1 MFKHLKKVK
10 PILFILTLFITL
22 VLSVRLFSQI
32 RTPWF
37 IDLLIVVLNIVLVLF
52 ILDYFESQKEQRSIS
67 VSNILG
73 ESVYNAL
80 LTSEVGIVVVN
91 DVFEI
96 VWISELLHQRNYHVI
111 NQKLLLWLPELKGLV
126 NGEEESVT
134 IHIND
139 NSYLVTRA
147 NQVNAYV
154 FKDITVELKL
164 KASLTNQQVVFGLI
178 HFDNYE
184 ESTQFEDEQRVT
196 LIDSKIRQSV
206 YLWADQMGIIVK
218 RLRNNRMYLVLN
230 ESILQKAIVDNFSIL
245 ENIRKASESLEVS
258 ITLSIAFSRG
268 SDDFEVL
275 EEMVNTALDLA
286 QSRGGDQVAIKTLD
300 EDIVYLGGSS
310 EALEKKSKVRARV
323 MAQSLREL
331 ILKSSNVV
339 IMGHTDV
346 DFDALGSAMLMS
358 RFAYAYQKP
367 VAIVLNTK
375 LETKLKR
382 AFKEYESELSMLH
395 NFVNESQA
403 RLLIQEETLL
413 ILVDHHLEEYS
424 LAPKL
429 IKDIDRIVIIDHH
442 RRNQDFSFD
451 PILVYS
457 ETSASST
464 CEMLGEMISYHQHT
478 VPITE
483 LEATFAYTGLVVD
496 TQRFR
501 NRTGSRTFEVAS
513 QFKKYGADTVLSDRF
528 LKDSLEDMQAKTMI
542 LRNQKILD
550 RGIILAFA
558 DESFVTQRSLISQV
572 ADQLLLVEGI
582 EASFVLAKISDQT
595 VGISARSNGNI
606 NVHAIMEKMNG
617 NGHFTAAALQKE
629 GTDVTSMLIE
639 LEHHLKETLEIEDS
653 L

>member
-10 PILFILTLFITL
+10 PILLILTLFITL

-32 RTPWF
+32 RSPWF

-52 ILDYFESQKEQRSIS
+52 IFDYFEAQKEQRNIS
-67 VSNILG
+67 VSNVLG
-73 ESVYNAL
+73 ESVYTAL

-91 DVFEI
+91 EEFEV
-96 VWISELLHQRNYHVI
+96 VWLSELLHQRNYNVI
-111 NQKLLLWLPELKGLV
+111 GQKLLLWLPELKLLI
-126 NGEEESVT
+126 NGEEDSVSLQ
-134 IHIND
+134 INE
-139 NSYLVTRA
+139 NSYLVTRG
-147 NQVNAYV
+147 NQANAYV
-154 FKDITVELKL
+154 FKDITQILNL

-218 RLRNNRMYLVLN
+218 RLRNNRMFLVLN
-230 ESILQKAIVDNFSIL
+230 EAILQKAIIDQFSIL
-245 ENIRKASESLEVS
+245 ETIRKVSESLEVS
-258 ITLSIAFSRG
+258 ITLSLAFSRG

-275 EEMVNTALDLA
+275 EEMVNSALDLA

-300 EDIVYLGGSS
+300 EDIVYLGGST

-331 ILKSSNVV
+331 ILKSSNVM

-367 VAIVLNTK
+367 VSIVLNTK
-375 LETKLKR
+375 LEAKLKR
-382 AFKEYESELSMLH
+382 AYKQHESELSMLH
-395 NFVNESQA
+395 RFVNESQA
-403 RLLIQEETLL
+403 RSLIQDQTLL

-429 IKDIDRIVIIDHH
+429 IKEVDHVVIVDHH

-451 PILVYS
+451 PVLVYI

-513 QFKKYGADTVLSDRF
+513 QLKKYGADTTLSDAF
-528 LKDSLEDMQAKTMI
+528 LKDSLEDMQAKIMI
-542 LRNQKILD
+542 LRNQKTLPG
-550 RGIILAFA
+550 GIILAFA
-558 DESFVTQRSLISQV
+558 DESFMTQRSIISQV

-582 EASFVLAKISDQT
+582 EASFVIAKLSEQS

-629 GTDVTSMLIE
+629 GSDVASMLKE
-639 LEHHLKETLEIEDS
+639 LEKNLFETLEIEG
-653 L
+653 

>member
-1 MFKHLKKVK
+1 MLKHLKKVK
-10 PILFILTLFITL
+10 PILLILTLFITL

-32 RTPWF
+32 RSPWF

-52 ILDYFESQKEQRSIS
+52 IFDYFEAQKEQRNIS
-67 VSNILG
+67 VSNVLG

-91 DVFEI
+91 EEFEV
-96 VWISELLHQRNYHVI
+96 VWLSELLHQRNYTVI
-111 NQKLLLWLPELKGLV
+111 GQKLLLWLPELKQLI
-126 NGEEESVT
+126 NGEEDSVT
-134 IHIND
+134 IQINE
-139 NSYLVTRA
+139 NSYLVTRG
-147 NQVNAYV
+147 NQANAYV
-154 FKDITVELKL
+154 FKDITQVLNL

-218 RLRNNRMYLVLN
+218 RLRNNRMFLVLN
-230 ESILQKAIVDNFSIL
+230 EAILQKAIIDQFSIL
-245 ENIRKASESLEVS
+245 ETIRKVSESLEVS
-258 ITLSIAFSRG
+258 ITLSLAFSRG

-275 EEMVNTALDLA
+275 EEMVNSALDLA

-300 EDIVYLGGSS
+300 EDIVYLGGST

-331 ILKSSNVV
+331 ILKSSNVI

-358 RFAYAYQKP
+358 RFVYAYQKP
-367 VAIVLNTK
+367 VSIVLNTK
-375 LETKLKR
+375 LEAKLKR
-382 AFKEYESELSMLH
+382 AYKQHESELSMLH
-395 NFVNESQA
+395 RFVNESQA
-403 RLLIQEETLL
+403 RMLIQDQTLL

-424 LAPKL
+424 IAPKL
-429 IKDIDRIVIIDHH
+429 IKEVDHVVIIDHH

-451 PILVYS
+451 PVLVYI

-483 LEATFAYTGLVVD
+483 LEATFAYTAIVVD

-513 QFKKYGADTVLSDRF
+513 QLKKYGADTTLSDAF

-542 LRNQKILD
+542 LRNQKTLP
-550 RGIILAFA
+550 GGLIIAYA
-558 DESFVTQRSLISQV
+558 DESFMTQRSIISQV

-582 EASFVLAKISDQT
+582 EASFVIAKLSEQS

-629 GTDVTSMLIE
+629 GSDVGSMLKE
-639 LEHHLKETLEIEDS
+639 LEKNLFETLEIEG
-653 L
+653 

>member
-10 PILFILTLFITL
+10 PILLILTLFITL
-22 VLSVRLFSQI
+22 ILSVRLFSQI
-32 RTPWF
+32 RSPWF

-52 ILDYFESQKEQRSIS
+52 IFDYFEAQKEQRNIS
-67 VSNILG
+67 VSNVLG
-73 ESVYNAL
+73 ESVYTAL

-91 DVFEI
+91 EEFEV
-96 VWISELLHQRNYHVI
+96 VWLSELLHQRNYNVI
-111 NQKLLLWLPELKGLV
+111 GQKLLLWLPELKLLI
-126 NGEEESVT
+126 NGEEDSVSLQ
-134 IHIND
+134 INE
-139 NSYLVTRA
+139 NSYLVTRG
-147 NQVNAYV
+147 NQANAYV
-154 FKDITVELKL
+154 FKDITQILNL

-218 RLRNNRMYLVLN
+218 RLRNNRMFLVLN
-230 ESILQKAIVDNFSIL
+230 EAILQKAIIDQFSIL
-245 ENIRKASESLEVS
+245 ETIRKVSESLEVS
-258 ITLSIAFSRG
+258 ITLSLAFSRG

-275 EEMVNTALDLA
+275 EEMVNSALDLA

-300 EDIVYLGGSS
+300 EDIVYLGGST

-331 ILKSSNVV
+331 ILKSSNVM

-358 RFAYAYQKP
+358 RFVYAYQKP
-367 VAIVLNTK
+367 VSIVLNTK
-375 LETKLKR
+375 LEAKLKR
-382 AFKEYESELSMLH
+382 AYKQHESELSMLH
-395 NFVNESQA
+395 RFVNESQA
-403 RLLIQEETLL
+403 RSLIQDQTLL

-429 IKDIDRIVIIDHH
+429 IKEVDHVVIVDHH

-451 PILVYS
+451 PVLVYI

-513 QFKKYGADTVLSDRF
+513 QLKKYGADTTLSDAF
-528 LKDSLEDMQAKTMI
+528 LKDSLEDMQAKIMI
-542 LRNQKILD
+542 LRNQKTLPG
-550 RGIILAFA
+550 GIILAYA
-558 DESFVTQRSLISQV
+558 DESFMTQRSIISQV

-582 EASFVLAKISDQT
+582 EASFVIAKLSEQS

-629 GTDVTSMLIE
+629 GSDVASMLKE
-639 LEHHLKETLEIEDS
+639 LEKNLFETLEIEG
-653 L
+653 

>member
-10 PILFILTLFITL
+10 PILLILTLFITL

-32 RTPWF
+32 RSPWF

-52 ILDYFESQKEQRSIS
+52 IFDYFEAQKEQRNIS
-67 VSNILG
+67 VSNVLG
-73 ESVYNAL
+73 ESVYTAL

-91 DVFEI
+91 EEFEV
-96 VWISELLHQRNYHVI
+96 VWLSELLHQRNYNVI
-111 NQKLLLWLPELKGLV
+111 GQKLLLWLPELKLLI
-126 NGEEESVT
+126 NGEEDSVSLQ
-134 IHIND
+134 INE
-139 NSYLVTRA
+139 NSYLVTRG
-147 NQVNAYV
+147 NQANAYV
-154 FKDITVELKL
+154 FKDITQILNL

-218 RLRNNRMYLVLN
+218 RLRNNRMFLVLN
-230 ESILQKAIVDNFSIL
+230 EAILQKAIIDQFSIL
-245 ENIRKASESLEVS
+245 ETIRKVSESLEVS
-258 ITLSIAFSRG
+258 ITLSLAFSRG

-275 EEMVNTALDLA
+275 EEMVNSALDLA

-300 EDIVYLGGSS
+300 EDIVYLGGST

-331 ILKSSNVV
+331 ILKSSNVM

-358 RFAYAYQKP
+358 RFVYAYQKP
-367 VAIVLNTK
+367 VSIVLNTK
-375 LETKLKR
+375 LEAKLKR
-382 AFKEYESELSMLH
+382 AYKQHESELSMLH
-395 NFVNESQA
+395 RFVNESQA
-403 RLLIQEETLL
+403 RSLIQDQTLL

-429 IKDIDRIVIIDHH
+429 IKEVDHVVIVDHH

-451 PILVYS
+451 PVLVYI

-513 QFKKYGADTVLSDRF
+513 QLKKYGADTTLSDAF
-528 LKDSLEDMQAKTMI
+528 LKDSLEDMQAKIMI
-542 LRNQKILD
+542 LRNQKTLPG
-550 RGIILAFA
+550 GIILAYA
-558 DESFVTQRSLISQV
+558 DESFMTQRSIISQV

-582 EASFVLAKISDQT
+582 EASFVIAKLSEQS

-629 GTDVTSMLIE
+629 GSDVASMLKE
-639 LEHHLKETLEIEDS
+639 LEKNLFETLEIEG
-653 L
+653 

>member
-10 PILFILTLFITL
+10 PILLILTLFITL

-32 RTPWF
+32 RSPWF

-52 ILDYFESQKEQRSIS
+52 IFDYFEAQKEQRNIS
-67 VSNILG
+67 VSNVLG
-73 ESVYNAL
+73 ESVYTAL

-91 DVFEI
+91 EEFEV
-96 VWISELLHQRNYHVI
+96 VWLSELLHQRNYNVI
-111 NQKLLLWLPELKGLV
+111 GQKLLLWLPELKLLI
-126 NGEEESVT
+126 NGEEDSVSLQ
-134 IHIND
+134 INE
-139 NSYLVTRA
+139 NSYLVTRG
-147 NQVNAYV
+147 NQANAYV
-154 FKDITVELKL
+154 FKDITQILNL

-218 RLRNNRMYLVLN
+218 RLRNNRMFLVLN
-230 ESILQKAIVDNFSIL
+230 EAILQKAIIDQFSIL
-245 ENIRKASESLEVS
+245 ETIRKVSESLEVS
-258 ITLSIAFSRG
+258 ITLSLAFSRG

-275 EEMVNTALDLA
+275 EEMVNSALDLA

-300 EDIVYLGGSS
+300 EDIVYLGGST

-331 ILKSSNVV
+331 ILKSSNVM

-358 RFAYAYQKP
+358 RFVYAYQKP
-367 VAIVLNTK
+367 VSIVLNTK
-375 LETKLKR
+375 LEAKLKR
-382 AFKEYESELSMLH
+382 AYKQHESELSMLH
-395 NFVNESQA
+395 RFVNESQA
-403 RLLIQEETLL
+403 RSLIQDQTLL

-429 IKDIDRIVIIDHH
+429 IKEVDHVVIVDHH

-451 PILVYS
+451 PVLVYI

-513 QFKKYGADTVLSDRF
+513 QLKKYGADTTLSDAF
-528 LKDSLEDMQAKTMI
+528 LKDSLEDMQAKIMI
-542 LRNQKILD
+542 LRNQKTLPG
-550 RGIILAFA
+550 GIILAFA
-558 DESFVTQRSLISQV
+558 DESFMTQRSIISQV

-582 EASFVLAKISDQT
+582 EASFVIAKLSEQS

-629 GTDVTSMLIE
+629 GSDVASMLKE
-639 LEHHLKETLEIEDS
+639 LEKNLFETLEIEG
-653 L
+653 

>member
-10 PILFILTLFITL
+10 PILLILTLFITL

-32 RTPWF
+32 RSPWF

-52 ILDYFESQKEQRSIS
+52 IFDYFEAQKEQRNIS
-67 VSNILG
+67 VSNVLG
-73 ESVYNAL
+73 ESVYTAL

-91 DVFEI
+91 EEFEV
-96 VWISELLHQRNYHVI
+96 VWLSELLHQRNYNVI
-111 NQKLLLWLPELKGLV
+111 GQKLLLWLPELKQLI
-126 NGEEESVT
+126 NGEEDSVSLQ
-134 IHIND
+134 INE
-139 NSYLVTRA
+139 NSYLVTRG
-147 NQVNAYV
+147 NQANAYV
-154 FKDITVELKL
+154 FKDITQILNL

-218 RLRNNRMYLVLN
+218 RLRNNRMFLVLN
-230 ESILQKAIVDNFSIL
+230 EAILQKAIIDQFSIL
-245 ENIRKASESLEVS
+245 ETIRKVSESLEVS
-258 ITLSIAFSRG
+258 ITLSLAFSRG

-275 EEMVNTALDLA
+275 EEMVNSALDLA

-300 EDIVYLGGSS
+300 EDIVYLGGST

-331 ILKSSNVV
+331 ILKSSNVM

-358 RFAYAYQKP
+358 RFVYAYQKP
-367 VAIVLNTK
+367 VSIVLNTK
-375 LETKLKR
+375 LEAKLKR
-382 AFKEYESELSMLH
+382 AYKQHESELSMLH
-395 NFVNESQA
+395 RFVNESQA
-403 RLLIQEETLL
+403 RSLIQDQTLL

-429 IKDIDRIVIIDHH
+429 IKEVDHVVIVDHH

-451 PILVYS
+451 PVLVYI

-513 QFKKYGADTVLSDRF
+513 QLKKYGADTTLSDAF
-528 LKDSLEDMQAKTMI
+528 LKDSLEDMQAKIMI
-542 LRNQKILD
+542 LRNQKTLPG
-550 RGIILAFA
+550 GIILAYA
-558 DESFVTQRSLISQV
+558 DESFMTQRSIISQV

-582 EASFVLAKISDQT
+582 EASFVIAKLSEQS

-629 GTDVTSMLIE
+629 GSDVASMLKE
-639 LEHHLKETLEIEDS
+639 LEKNLFETLEIEG
-653 L
+653 

>member
-10 PILFILTLFITL
+10 PILLILTLFITL

-32 RTPWF
+32 RSPWF

-52 ILDYFESQKEQRSIS
+52 IFDYFEAQKEQRNIS
-67 VSNILG
+67 VSNVLG
-73 ESVYNAL
+73 ESVYTAL

-91 DVFEI
+91 EEFEV
-96 VWISELLHQRNYHVI
+96 VWLSELLHQRNYNVI
-111 NQKLLLWLPELKGLV
+111 GQKLLLWLPELKLLI
-126 NGEEESVT
+126 NGEEDSVSLQ
-134 IHIND
+134 INE
-139 NSYLVTRA
+139 NSYLVTRG
-147 NQVNAYV
+147 NQANAYV
-154 FKDITVELKL
+154 FKDITQILNL

-218 RLRNNRMYLVLN
+218 RLRNNRMFLVLN
-230 ESILQKAIVDNFSIL
+230 EAILQKAIIDQFSIL
-245 ENIRKASESLEVS
+245 ETIRKVSESLEVS
-258 ITLSIAFSRG
+258 ITLSLAFSRG

-275 EEMVNTALDLA
+275 EEMVNSALDLA

-300 EDIVYLGGSS
+300 EDIVYLGGST

-331 ILKSSNVV
+331 ILKSSNVM

-367 VAIVLNTK
+367 VSIVLNTK
-375 LETKLKR
+375 LEAKLKR
-382 AFKEYESELSMLH
+382 AYKQHESELSMLH
-395 NFVNESQA
+395 RFVNESQA
-403 RLLIQEETLL
+403 RSLIQDQTLL

-429 IKDIDRIVIIDHH
+429 IKEVDHVVIVDHH

-451 PILVYS
+451 PVLVYI

-513 QFKKYGADTVLSDRF
+513 QLKKYGADTTLSDAF
-528 LKDSLEDMQAKTMI
+528 LKDSLEDMQAKIMI
-542 LRNQKILD
+542 LRNQKTLPG
-550 RGIILAFA
+550 GIILAYA
-558 DESFVTQRSLISQV
+558 DESFMTQRSIISQV

-582 EASFVLAKISDQT
+582 EASFVIAKLSEQS

-629 GTDVTSMLIE
+629 GSDVASMLKE
-639 LEHHLKETLEIEDS
+639 LEKNLFETLEIEG
-653 L
+653 

>member
-10 PILFILTLFITL
+10 PILLILTLFITL

-32 RTPWF
+32 RSPWF

-52 ILDYFESQKEQRSIS
+52 IFDYFEAQKEQRNIS
-67 VSNILG
+67 VSNVLG

-91 DVFEI
+91 EEFEV
-96 VWISELLHQRNYHVI
+96 VWLSELLHQRNYNVI
-111 NQKLLLWLPELKGLV
+111 GQKLLLWLPELKLLI
-126 NGEEESVT
+126 NGEEDSVSLQ
-134 IHIND
+134 INE
-139 NSYLVTRA
+139 NSYLVTRG
-147 NQVNAYV
+147 NQANAYV
-154 FKDITVELKL
+154 FKDITQELNL
-164 KASLTNQQVVFGLI
+164 KASLTNQQVVFGII

-218 RLRNNRMYLVLN
+218 RLRNNRMFLVLN
-230 ESILQKAIVDNFSIL
+230 EAILQKAIIDQFSIL
-245 ENIRKASESLEVS
+245 ETIRKVSESLEVS
-258 ITLSIAFSRG
+258 ITLSLAFSRG

-275 EEMVNTALDLA
+275 EEMVNSALDLA

-300 EDIVYLGGSS
+300 EDIVYLGGST

-331 ILKSSNVV
+331 ILKSSNVI

-358 RFAYAYQKP
+358 RFVYAYQKP
-367 VAIVLNTK
+367 VSIVLNTK

-382 AFKEYESELSMLH
+382 AYKQHEAELSMLH
-395 NFVNESQA
+395 RFANESQA
-403 RLLIQEETLL
+403 RTLIQDQTLL

-424 LAPKL
+424 IAPKL
-429 IKDIDRIVIIDHH
+429 IKEVDHVVIVDHH

-451 PILVYS
+451 PVLVYI

-483 LEATFAYTGLVVD
+483 LEATFAYTGIVVD

-513 QFKKYGADTVLSDRF
+513 QLKKYGADTTLSDAF

-542 LRNQKILD
+542 LRNQKTLPG
-550 RGIILAFA
+550 GIILAYA

-582 EASFVLAKISDQT
+582 EASFVIAKISEQS

-629 GTDVTSMLIE
+629 GSDVASMLKE
-639 LEHHLKETLEIEDS
+639 LEKNLFETLEIEG
-653 L
+653 